1 MLRPKLIFLVLFII
15 TILLAA
21 QSGIRDS
28 AHARP
33 SMPFDSIKPRSL
45 CASNEHVVWS
55 CETQKER
62 KLASVCTS
70 KDLDKSRGYVQYRF
84 GRPGQVEL
92 EFPKERAGS
101 QSAFKYARYTRPLVT
116 MLNLKFVNNGFT
128 YTVGDDDNEEE
139 KPPIRDAVIM
149 ITPSGANA
157 KETILHCRKPI
168 TGSLMKLEDVIQ
180 NEEFSGRE

>member
-1 MLRPKLIFLVLFII
+1 MLKTKLIFPGLFIAV
-15 TILLAA
+15 LLAA
-21 QSGIRDS
+21 QIGIRDS
-28 AHARP
+28 VHAR
-33 SMPFDSIKPRSL
+33 SSLPFDSIKARSL
-45 CASNEHVVWS
+45 CVSNERVVWS
-55 CETQKER
+55 CETLKER
-62 KLASVCTS
+62 KLASICTS

-101 QSAFKYARYTRPLVT
+101 QAAFKYARYTRPLVT

-128 YTVGDDDNEEE
+128 YTIGDDDNEEE
-139 KPPIRDAVIM
+139 KPPVRDAAIT
-149 ITPSGANA
+149 ITPSGADA
-157 KETILHCRKPI
+157 KETTLRCRKPI